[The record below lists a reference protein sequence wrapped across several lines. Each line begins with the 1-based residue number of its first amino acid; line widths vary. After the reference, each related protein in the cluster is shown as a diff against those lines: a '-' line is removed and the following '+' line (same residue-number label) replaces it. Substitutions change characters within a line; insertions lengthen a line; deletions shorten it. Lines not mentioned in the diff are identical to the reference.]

1 MHLFLLCLWF
11 LCIFMSQISE
21 SIIFLI
27 FKLILFFNIRL
38 YCLIT
43 IMFIFFYRRVLIS
56 TLSCGGCHV
65 LLLIWT
71 EKSILFSKTS
81 LSITGRVELAI
92 LMDGLFSFSLNLSFS
107 LSLFNISLLH
117 RLPQKNE
124 KCLLWAHGIH
134 FHSSLLCLQI
144 NSLKN

>member
-1 MHLFLLCLWF
+1 
-11 LCIFMSQISE
+11 
-21 SIIFLI
+21 
-27 FKLILFFNIRL
+27 
-38 YCLIT
+38 
-43 IMFIFFYRRVLIS
+43 MFIFFYRRVLIS

-117 RLPQKNE
+117 RLP
-124 KCLLWAHGIH
+124 
-134 FHSSLLCLQI
+134 
-144 NSLKN
+144 